1 MKLWDKIIFMKISR
15 KDKSRYIIT
24 VVIGILTFILL
35 SSILT
40 LFVNINDNK
49 GVIPLIFIL
58 ISLYYLFR
66 FIYSILKISYDNT
79 YANKNSKPKLIYLLY
94 LVINLVL
101 FLLSYIVLW
110 Q

>member
-1 MKLWDKIIFMKISR
+1 MKISR

-58 ISLYYLFR
+58 ISD
-66 FIYSILKISYDNT
+66 ISELN
-79 YANKNSKPKLIYLLY
+79 AL
-94 LVINLVL
+94 
-101 FLLSYIVLW
+101 
-110 Q
+110 